1 MVHALA
7 RPSSWPPRAQ
17 HCRARSAPLGSA
29 HTKLGLGH
37 GTCAR
42 EDGGAW
48 AIETR
53 DGRSY
58 RARRLILAVGTSGV
72 KKRIGVAGE
81 DLPHVSHTCGGA
93 LDAAE
98 ETRTLLVIGAVFLY
112 GAQASTPTELCEQLA
127 LSCLASVA
135 PSRGD
140 SALSDASADAPLKP
154 AAYASVQPTEPHTAD
169 EVEEP

>member
-1 MVHALA
+1 MRSHTPRAPLGPAGPAGPRPA
-7 RPSSWPPRAQ
+7 RPPRA
-17 HCRARSAPLGSA
+17 CFARFRYADNILRSLAQ
-29 HTKLGLGH
+29 GL
-37 GTCAR
+37 
-42 EDGGAW
+42 
-48 AIETR
+48 AIVS
-53 DGRSY
+53 G
-58 RARRLILAVGTSGV
+58 AVGSYLLFDFQITAQFMLGV
-72 KKRIGVAGE
+72 V
-81 DLPHVSHTCGGA
+81 
-93 LDAAE
+93 
-98 ETRTLLVIGAVFLY
+98 LVIGAVFLY